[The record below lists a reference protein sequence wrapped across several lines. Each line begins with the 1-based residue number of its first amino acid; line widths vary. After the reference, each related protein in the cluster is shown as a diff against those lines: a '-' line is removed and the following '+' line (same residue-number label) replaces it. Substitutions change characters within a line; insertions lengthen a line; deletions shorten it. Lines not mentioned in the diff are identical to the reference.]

1 MATDQNDSTNGY
13 LISEAMINRIFGG
26 SAILMV
32 LALLALLLVATAR
45 PQGRL
50 SHVDT
55 SQARSVHATALERLS
70 GSAPNAEGNDTLDI
84 RTAMELV
91 VERGF

>member
-1 MATDQNDSTNGY
+1 MATDNRNGY
-13 LISEAMINRIFGG
+13 LISEAMINRIFAG
-26 SAILMV
+26 SAVLMV

-55 SQARSVHATALERLS
+55 SQARAVHAAAAERLS
-70 GSAPNAEGNDTLDI
+70 GAAPGLDGNETLDV
-84 RTAMELV
+84 RTAMELL
-91 VERGF
+91 VERGLR

>member
-1 MATDQNDSTNGY
+1 MATEQSNNTNGY

-55 SQARSVHATALERLS
+55 SQARSVHATAQERLS
-70 GSAPNAEGNDTLDI
+70 GNAPSATGNDTLDI
-84 RTAMELV
+84 GTAMELV
-91 VERGF
+91 LERGF